1 MQPSHHRCET
11 VVIGAGLAG
20 ISTALELLE
29 QGRQVLLLDA
39 LPRSQCGGQAN
50 DAFGGMLLCGTPEQ
64 RRNKVQDSPEL
75 LLVDWLRVA
84 AFDADDHWGR
94 RWAEH

>member
-1 MQPSHHRCET
+1 MQPTHHRCET
-11 VVIGAGLAG
+11 LVIGAGLAG

-29 QGRQVLLLDA
+29 RGCQVLLLDA
-39 LPRSQCGGQAN
+39 APRSQCGGQAN

-75 LLVDWLRVA
+75 LKMP
-84 AFDADDHWGR
+84 
-94 RWAEH
+94 